1 MTRYKVIATM
11 DVGYVAE
18 IEAENVEKAWEIAKN
33 GDGDWVKADTGHDW
47 TIESIFK
54 VQEEENLREE
64 NLRDGLLKHLAM
76 KIEEDKNESIS
87 Q

>member
-1 MTRYKVIATM
+1 MTREEFWEWLATCPSHK
-11 DVGYVAE
+11 Y
-18 IEAENVEKAWEIAKN
+18 
-33 GDGDWVKADTGHDW
+33 
-47 TIESIFK
+47 ESIDDSGYITVTFK

>member
-1 MTRYKVIATM
+1 MVTEIGSRQILDTIGQENES
-11 DVGYVAE
+11 DFGYITV
-18 IEAENVEKAWEIAKN
+18 V
-33 GDGDWVKADTGHDW
+33 
-47 TIESIFK
+47 FK
-54 VQEEENLREE
+54 VQEEENLREK

>member
-1 MTRYKVIATM
+1 MTREEFWEWLATCPTHKYESTTHIENES
-11 DVGYVAE
+11 DFGYITV
-18 IEAENVEKAWEIAKN
+18 V
-33 GDGDWVKADTGHDW
+33 
-47 TIESIFK
+47 FK
-54 VQEEENLREE
+54 VQEEENLREK